1 MAEASKSFKTL
12 QSMVDHDVQTNT
24 VRKQGSHSRNLLKIK
39 RGLEFLKVL
48 FEQVILTE
56 YVFLFIGYF
65 YHFLLLIFNLIYT
78 FHMPSLP
85 FNVVLLV
92 RDWHKDKRKQ

>member
-12 QSMVDHDVQTNT
+12 QSMVDQDAQTNT

-56 YVFLFIGYF
+56 YVILFIGYCT
-65 YHFLLLIFNLIYT
+65 IFC
-78 FHMPSLP
+78 F
-85 FNVVLLV
+85 
-92 RDWHKDKRKQ
+92 